1 MLELNNSSF
10 DCGCDGCSAVVHA
23 QFVLYMDMM
32 GFDRCGA
39 DMQRFCDLL
48 VAFPFRHELQ

>member
-1 MLELNNSSF
+1 MLERNNPLLDHGS
-10 DCGCDGCSAVVHA
+10 DGYSAVVHA